1 MSIVTKAKFAGY
13 TVYTSGNEQ
22 YFIDILDDFLHSRLT
37 TIKVFRSIP
46 DTKVSLIEKEGK
58 QYVLKVFTPKEKR
71 NERFFKSFF
80 RGDYYL
86 TLLKQTVML
95 RQRGVTFPNDFH
107 LLAET
112 KIFNFAS
119 RFIMIIEYIPGVE
132 MDILAEKGELTDQ
145 IKSQVLE
152 SVKVLHQNK
161 VIFDDAHKQNFML
174 SDGQVRVIDLSG
186 KSYSRF
192 RAAKDFIDLER
203 HFGIKEFRKDFY
215 YQWVS
220 KKSKFRK
227 KFKAFKKRLIGRSA

>member
-1 MSIVTKAKFAGY
+1 MITKAKFAGY
-13 TVYTSGNEQ
+13 TVYTSGNQQ
-22 YFIDILDDFLHSRLT
+22 YFIDILDDFLNYRLKT
-37 TIKVFRSIP
+37 VKVFRSIP
-46 DTKVSLIEKEGK
+46 DTKVSLVEKGGK
-58 QYVLKVFTPKEKR
+58 HYVVKVFTPKEKR
-71 NERFFKSFF
+71 NERFLKSFF

-86 TLLKQTVML
+86 TLLKQTAML
-95 RQRGVTFPNDFH
+95 RERGVTFPNDFH

-132 MDILAEKGELTDQ
+132 MDILASRGELSDE
-145 IKSQVLE
+145 IKAEVLQ
-152 SVKVLHQNK
+152 SVKILHQHK

-174 SDGQVRVIDLSG
+174 SNGRVRVIDLSG
-186 KSYSRF
+186 KNYSRF

-203 HFGIKEFRKDFY
+203 HFGINDFKKDFY

-227 KFKAFKKRLIGRSA
+227 KFKAFRRGLVHRSN